1 MSVSLFVNLHL
12 LLSAKSDVWLT
23 WAVVV
28 KAAVVQAAVVQ
39 AAVVVVEAVLVRSA
53 PATVAM
59 DVILT
64 LFCYNVRHIPW
75 SQWQC

>member
-1 MSVSLFVNLHL
+1 MSVSLFVNLLL

-28 KAAVVQAAVVQ
+28 KAAVVQAAVV
-39 AAVVVVEAVLVRSA
+39 VVEAVLVRSA
-53 PATVAM
+53 PVAM
-59 DVILT
+59 DVIVT
-64 LFCYNVRHIPW
+64 LSCYNARHIPW